1 MPQGKG
7 TYGSQVGNPSF
18 KKGKKKYQT
27 GGNVDPFSN
36 RNPEGVVVDKTMEAL
51 DMQNEMQEGIPTANA
66 MDRKQVMPDTEQYND
81 GGKVSKPEY
90 VPGGAQLHGPKSKS
104 VRRKKKRIG
113 KIADKIVSGSNR
125 KDITDVVKQVNKQ
138 SKKYHKIDWEDEW
151 DV

>member
-51 DMQNEMQEGIPTANA
+51 DMQNEMQEGIPMANA

-81 GGKVSKPEY
+81 GGPVKKDVPHLKSDNPKVQKMLDEGRKRYVKKQSQIDELEKHRPKKSKGLAAP
-90 VPGGAQLHGPKSKS
+90 PKSKKP
-104 VRRKKKRIG
+104 KKK
-113 KIADKIVSGSNR
+113 
-125 KDITDVVKQVNKQ
+125 
-138 SKKYHKIDWEDEW
+138 KKSMGMA
-151 DV
+151 